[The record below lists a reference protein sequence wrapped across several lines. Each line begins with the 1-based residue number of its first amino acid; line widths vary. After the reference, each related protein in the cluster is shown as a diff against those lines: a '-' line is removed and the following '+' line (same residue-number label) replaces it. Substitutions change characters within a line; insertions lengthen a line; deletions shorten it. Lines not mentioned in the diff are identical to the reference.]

1 MSESKT
7 FRVVAL
13 EEVVD
18 SDTYRAELLKTALV
32 FPKDCAKN
40 EQNETERA

>member
-1 MSESKT
+1 MSETKT

-18 SDTYRAELLKTALV
+18 PDTYRAELLKTVLV
-32 FPKDCAKN
+32 CPKDCAKN
-40 EQNETERA
+40 EQNEAERA